1 MSETPI
7 RAPNRSMLIRVI
19 GTLIALTLLVYLLSQ
34 QGWEQIRDALQQI
47 PLWRIALA
55 FGLITVSRFAVAAR
69 WQVLLRSSGFSIH
82 YRSTLK
88 ITYAGLFAS
97 NFLPTTIG
105 GDVVRLAGVAQLGF
119 DAAICTASIIVD
131 RLIGMAGM
139 LMTLPIGIASI
150 MRAQFS
156 PSQNSFFF
164 QLSMTVSL
172 SNIVKKIWVK
182 ILGLAQRTIGALGLW
197 TKKPRA
203 LGISFLFTGLHMF
216 CIFGATYL
224 FLTGMGEDIS
234 MTTIAGLSGLVYFIT
249 LLPFTINGY
258 GLQEISMTYVY
269 YSLGD
274 VSLENSLTTALL
286 LRTLVIIA
294 SLPGALYVSKML
306 SGVGGKSSTH
316 SNNQEDKSSIPPH
329 EIRDGTKQ

>member
-34 QGWEQIRDALQQI
+34 QGWEQIRDAVQQI
-47 PLWRIALA
+47 PLWRIVLA

-69 WQVLLRSSGFSIH
+69 WQVLLRSSGFSIQ

-105 GDVVRLAGVAQLGF
+105 GDVVRLAGGVQLGF
-119 DAAICTASIIVD
+119 DAAICAASIIVD
-131 RLIGMAGM
+131 RLVGMAGM
-139 LMTLPIGIASI
+139 LLTLPIGIASI
-150 MRAQFS
+150 IRTQFS
-156 PSQNSFFF
+156 PSQNPFFF
-164 QLSMTVSL
+164 QLSMAVPL
-172 SNIVKKIWVK
+172 SNLVKKIWVK
-182 ILGLAQRTIGALGLW
+182 TLELAQRIIGALGLW
-197 TKKPRA
+197 SKKPRA
-203 LGISFLFTGLHMF
+203 LGISFLFTCLHMF

-224 FLTGMGEDIS
+224 LLAGMGEDIS
-234 MTTIAGLSGLVYFIT
+234 MKTIAGLSGLVYFIT

-269 YSLGD
+269 YSLGE

-286 LRTLVIIA
+286 LRTLLMIA

-306 SGVGGKSSTH
+306 SGVGGKSSIP
-316 SNNQEDKSSIPPH
+316 SNNQEDKSSAPPH
-329 EIRDGTKQ
+329 EIRDGTK